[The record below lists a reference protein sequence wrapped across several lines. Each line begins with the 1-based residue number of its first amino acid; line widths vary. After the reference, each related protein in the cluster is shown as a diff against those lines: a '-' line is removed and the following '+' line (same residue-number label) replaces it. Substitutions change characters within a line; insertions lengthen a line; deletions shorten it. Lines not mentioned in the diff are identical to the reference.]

1 MSIGPGPYTLSM
13 MVALGATPGLAS
25 AAAVDAPI
33 ATSRHGATAIA
44 ATAVSPEGVAR
55 QAPPLLP
62 GAVVA
67 QAATAVPATPT
78 RKNIN
83 PYDRDIEL
91 TVPLNFNR
99 RVLGEMPVVLTRDD
113 RFIVQSAGFLAL
125 IDPLLTEQAQAELA
139 AALAGHDTF
148 APELIEPTGIRLD
161 YDPQQLSVLVLRI
174 DPTKRTVEPL
184 FQGGRSEKPDQAP
197 LPFSAYLNSNLTVQ
211 RLNSTGDVTKPSVF
225 LNGAMRYENLVF
237 EGDFQGREDQFTGAY
252 KVDRRYARLVYD
264 QADDYRRW
272 YLGDL
277 DPELRGRQGFVQLGG
292 LGVSRQ
298 TQRFDT
304 FRTGVISGD
313 RRLTLQEASTLRV
326 TRNGVLVREFRLDPG
341 QYNLSNLP
349 LDTGS
354 NDINVEI
361 RNDAGRVQNVRY
373 SAYLDSIE
381 LEPGDYEYAAYLG
394 ATSNSL
400 FGSPS
405 YDRGK
410 VAFTGYYRKAFE
422 NRPALGVG
430 LQASGD
436 VQVLTAQSQLI
447 LRNGSRVR
455 VDLAG
460 STGDVGTG
468 YASAVGFDHVVEHG
482 DQTDAWTVTADYTS
496 ARFSSLGNVSGD
508 NVISWVLS
516 ANYSRTFNPRLY
528 ASLSGSYNVSRSPLS
543 GDSYNVSASSGYRFH
558 RDWSVQA
565 GVEYLRY
572 GGVPGAVSTERRD
585 GFGFNIALIWQP
597 RYDRRA
603 EARYRS
609 ATNSAQISFSQTPED
624 RANSFGYSALANYDD
639 GPAQLSGQ
647 LDYIGNRFD
656 ATLSHAA
663 LGSNLRSVT
672 DEQITTL
679 RFGSTIATTGR
690 KWAIGR
696 NIYDSFAIV
705 YPHKS
710 LDGRQVIT
718 GDTFEGG
725 RYRSK
730 SGLFGPALANALGS
744 YVNQSVRYD
753 VLDPP
758 QGYDVGDGVTRVH
771 PTYRSGYNIE
781 VGSADFVSAFGTLV
795 DETGGALKLISGRI
809 VEVGKADA
817 ASTVFFTNSA
827 GRFAAQNLEP
837 GKRYRV
843 ELFTSPPVSF
853 EFSVPKDNT
862 GLLRLNTVKVPA
874 PPQRQ

>member
-1 MSIGPGPYTLSM
+1 MISGAGAFTLGIVAALYAAPGAGRAAVVSEAPIVTRSDAQTGTPLLLAQMSTERREPAAPPG
-13 MVALGATPGLAS
+13 
-25 AAAVDAPI
+25 AAAPV
-33 ATSRHGATAIA
+33 T
-44 ATAVSPEGVAR
+44 
-55 QAPPLLP
+55 
-62 GAVVA
+62 
-67 QAATAVPATPT
+67 PA

-113 RFIVQSAGFLAL
+113 QFIVQSAGFRAL

-139 AALAGHDTF
+139 VALAGHETF
-148 APELIEPTGIRLD
+148 PPELIESTGIRLD

-174 DPTKRTVEPL
+174 EPTKRTMESL
-184 FQGGRSEKPDQAP
+184 FQGGRAEKPDQPP

-211 RLNSTGDVTKPSVF
+211 RQNSTGNVTKPSVF
-225 LNGAMRYENLVF
+225 LNGAMRYKNLVL

-264 QADDYRRW
+264 QANDYRRW

-298 TQRFDT
+298 TQRFDS

-313 RRLTLQEASTLRV
+313 RRLTLQESSTLRV

-341 QYNLSNLP
+341 QYNLANLP

-354 NDINVEI
+354 NDVNVEI
-361 RNDAGRVQNVRY
+361 RNDAGQVQNVRY

-381 LEPGDYEYAAYLG
+381 LEPDDYEYGAYLG
-394 ATSNSL
+394 VTSNSL

-405 YDRGK
+405 YNGGK
-410 VAFTGYYRKAFE
+410 AAFTGYYRKAFE
-422 NRPALGVG
+422 NRPAIGVG

-447 LRNGSRVR
+447 LRDGSRIR
-455 VDLAG
+455 LDAAG
-460 STGDVGTG
+460 STGEVGTG
-468 YASAVGFDHVVEHG
+468 YAAALGFDHIVEHG

-496 ARFSSLGNVSGD
+496 AKFSSLGNVAGD

-516 ANYSRTFNPRLY
+516 ANYSRTFTPRLY
-528 ASLSGSYNVSRSPLS
+528 ASLSGSYNVSRSPLM
-543 GDSYNVSASSGYRFH
+543 GDSYNVSASTGYRFQ
-558 RDWSVQA
+558 RSWSVQA
-565 GVEYLRY
+565 GVEYLRF
-572 GGVPGAVSTERRD
+572 GGAAGSLSDERRD
-585 GFGFNIALIWQP
+585 GFGVNIALIWQP
-597 RYDRRA
+597 RYDRRG

-609 ATNSAQISFSQTPED
+609 ATNSAQVSFSQAPED
-624 RANSFGYSALANYDD
+624 RVNAFGYSALATYDD

-647 LDYIGNRFD
+647 LDYIANRFD
-656 ATLSHAA
+656 ATLTHAA
-663 LGSNLRSVT
+663 VGSNISSVT

-679 RFGSTIATTGR
+679 RIGSTIATTGG

-696 NIYDSFAIV
+696 NVYDSFAIV
-705 YPHKS
+705 YPHES
-710 LDGRQVIT
+710 LGDRQVIT

-730 SGLFGPALANALGS
+730 SGLFGPALANSLSS

-758 QGYDVGDGVTRVH
+758 QGYDVGDGLTRVH
-771 PTYRSGYNIE
+771 PAYRSGYKVE
-781 VGSADFVSAFGTLV
+781 VGSAAFVSAFGVLV
-795 DETGGALKLISGRI
+795 DETGKPLKLVSGRI
-809 VEVGKADA
+809 IEVGRTNA
-817 ASTVFFTNSA
+817 APAVFFTNSA
-827 GRFAAQNLEP
+827 GRFAAQKLEP

-843 ELFTSPPVSF
+843 ELFTSPSVGF
-853 EFSVPKDNT
+853 EFSVPKDNA
-862 GLLRLNTVKVPA
+862 GLLRLETIKVPV
-874 PPQRQ
+874 PPQTQ